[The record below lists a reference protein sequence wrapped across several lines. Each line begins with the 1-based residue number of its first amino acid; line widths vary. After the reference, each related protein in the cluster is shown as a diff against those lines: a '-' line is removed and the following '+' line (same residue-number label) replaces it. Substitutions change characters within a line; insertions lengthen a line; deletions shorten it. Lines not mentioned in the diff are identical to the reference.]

1 MEEQARHAIGEDL
14 MKQFSL
20 LKFHVHGTSPDNPRN
35 QEIATVDF
43 RIFAQAQDATL
54 FDPSLPDGFSRRLY
68 ETVLQSC
75 PGVSRSNDLR
85 QSTAKSYFEYFVTLV
100 SQDIC
105 KHRVHLLFGDKEAI
119 DIPVPPRT
127 ETYGSQESYDTR
139 NAVSLDRFAETIDA
153 PLGYI
158 ALARSGDKASDAN
171 VGFFVATDEQWDWL
185 RSILTI
191 EKLKE
196 LLGPEEYSGNRIDR
210 YEMAN
215 VRAVHFLLKD
225 HLDRGYNSG
234 KSVCNTLSIQA
245 CTDVL

>member
-1 MEEQARHAIGEDL
+1 MEEQARFAIGEDL

-20 LKFHVHGTSPDNPRN
+20 LKFHVHGTSPDNPGN

-43 RIFAQAQDATL
+43 RIFAQAQDAKL
-54 FDPSLPDGFSRRLY
+54 FDSSLPDGFSRRLY

-85 QSTAKSYFEYFVTLV
+85 QSTAKSYFEYFVTLIP
-100 SQDIC
+100 QDIC
-105 KHRVHLLFGDKEAI
+105 RHRVHVLFGKNEVI
-119 DIPVPPRT
+119 DIPVPPRSQ
-127 ETYGSQESYDTR
+127 TYGLQESYNTHFP
-139 NAVSLDRFAETIDA
+139 VPLDRFGETTSA
-153 PLGYI
+153 PLGYV
-158 ALARSGDKASDAN
+158 ALSRSGDKASDAN

-196 LLGPEEYSGNRIDR
+196 LLGPEEYSGNRVDR
-210 YEMAN
+210 FEMAN
-215 VRAVHFLLKD
+215 IRAVHFLLKD

-234 KSVCNTLSIQA
+234 KLV
-245 CTDVL
+245 V